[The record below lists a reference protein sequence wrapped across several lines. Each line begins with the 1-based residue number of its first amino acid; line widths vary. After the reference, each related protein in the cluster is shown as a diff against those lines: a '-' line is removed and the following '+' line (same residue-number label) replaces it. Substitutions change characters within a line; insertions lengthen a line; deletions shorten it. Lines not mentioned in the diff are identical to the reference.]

1 MFCSDGFRHQF
12 SVQTRFSTDSDE
24 ISQVQSSSV
33 DDSENKVHKGL
44 ISFDGNSGV

>member
-12 SVQTRFSTDSDE
+12 SVQTSTDSDE

-44 ISFDGNSGV
+44 LSFDGNSGV